1 MIRLK
6 KRKQITIRNPT
17 NYENKNSTQKSYK
30 ICGTCER
37 LKRNMKKKR
46 LYLDIIHNYC
56 CHKDHLPEIDVP
68 RLQYE

>member
-1 MIRLK
+1 MIPLK
-6 KRKQITIRNPT
+6 KRKKITIRNPT

-56 CHKDHLPEIDVP
+56 CHKDHLLESEVP
-68 RLQYE
+68 GLQ